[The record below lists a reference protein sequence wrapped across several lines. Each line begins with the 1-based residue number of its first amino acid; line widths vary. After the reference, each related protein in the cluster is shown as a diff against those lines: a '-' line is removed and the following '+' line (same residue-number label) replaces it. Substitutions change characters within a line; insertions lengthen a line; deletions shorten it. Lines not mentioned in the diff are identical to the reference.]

1 MKTVDG
7 KAGRQS
13 AAQIA
18 GKSAKVRCSN
28 DAAVTETVRPEH
40 AIHELAPDASG
51 LAVGQD
57 EELRQLQGSVAHDAT
72 GIPDS
77 GPVLLRDPG
86 VRSGAGEVIE

>member
-1 MKTVDG
+1 M
-7 KAGRQS
+7 ARQR
-13 AAQIA
+13 
-18 GKSAKVRCSN
+18 VRERLRAVSYPLPTTPRLGFT
-28 DAAVTETVRPEH
+28 VTETVRPEH